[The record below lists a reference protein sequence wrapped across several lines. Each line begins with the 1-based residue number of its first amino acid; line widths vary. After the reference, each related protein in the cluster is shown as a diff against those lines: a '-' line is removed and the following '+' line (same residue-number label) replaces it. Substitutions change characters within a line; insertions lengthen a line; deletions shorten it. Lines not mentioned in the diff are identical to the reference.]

1 MFAPQVRRSV
11 FRFLAYDETLAA
23 TVARR
28 AFQQK
33 NHVKSHRAPHEDP
46 MEACRASIYTVARN
60 GTSADSCD
68 EN

>member
-1 MFAPQVRRSV
+1 MTKRWRQPWRAARSDRRTTSSPI
-11 FRFLAYDETLAA
+11 EHPT
-23 TVARR
+23 
-28 AFQQK
+28 
-33 NHVKSHRAPHEDP
+33 EDP

>member
-1 MFAPQVRRSV
+1 MTKRWRQPWRAVRSN
-11 FRFLAYDETLAA
+11 
-23 TVARR
+23 RR
-28 AFQQK
+28 TTSSLIE
-33 NHVKSHRAPHEDP
+33 HPTEDP

>member
-1 MFAPQVRRSV
+1 MFAPQMRRSV

-33 NHVKSHRAPHEDP
+33 TTSSPIEHPAEDP
-46 MEACRASIYTVARN
+46 MEARPRIRTVARN
-60 GTSADSCD
+60 GTRAGGCA